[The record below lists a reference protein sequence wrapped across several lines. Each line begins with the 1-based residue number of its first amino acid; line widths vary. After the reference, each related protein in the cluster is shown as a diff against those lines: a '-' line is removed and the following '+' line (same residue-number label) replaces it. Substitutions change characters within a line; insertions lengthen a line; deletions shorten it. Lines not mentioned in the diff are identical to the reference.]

1 MSQIFENQ
9 NNSEDTGRLLKI
21 LPSDL
26 AARVESSG
34 DLSAL
39 TEIVLDVG
47 REPLARFGD
56 REAPLADTEADYDL
70 IDRISANVGEFD
82 LDNRAGMIRTLH
94 RISAIRN
101 RKGRIIGLTI
111 RIGRAIFGTAEILR
125 DLIDA
130 NRSILIRR
138 EIGRASCRERV

>member
-39 TEIVLDVG
+39 TEIVLDVE
-47 REPLARFGD
+47 REQLARFGD
-56 REAPLADTEADYDL
+56 REAPLADTEAE
-70 IDRISANVGEFD
+70 SAP
-82 LDNRAGMIRTLH
+82 H
-94 RISAIRN
+94 
-101 RKGRIIGLTI
+101 
-111 RIGRAIFGTAEILR
+111 
-125 DLIDA
+125 
-130 NRSILIRR
+130 
-138 EIGRASCRERV
+138 